1 MPISPNV
8 HFNLRNIYTRKVSLI
23 VRLTIPRTQAPGVE
37 GDNTHARA
45 ELRGYAPREPGARE
59 LREAR
64 RQAEF
69 GELGD
74 HHPEGGQNEVL
85 NIHRFGI
92 LVL

>member
-1 MPISPNV
+1 MPISPSV

-45 ELRGYAPREPGARE
+45 ELRGYAPREPGARGP
-59 LREAR
+59 RVAR
-64 RQAEF
+64 REP
-69 GELGD
+69 ELGALGAY
-74 HHPEGGQNEVL
+74 HPEGGQKEDL
-85 NIHRFGI
+85 DTQRFGI